1 METQQDRTRDT
12 DSIQFLRKAIMELSD
27 KPADPL
33 VTYLDKIMEI
43 LESMKKE
50 FEQGKTRFVVED
62 YYSVMTALER
72 IKEVKERLA
81 VIRQRQEKG
90 FEGEGALMAALRI
103 KDYLK

>member
-1 METQQDRTRDT
+1 
-12 DSIQFLRKAIMELSD
+12 MELSD
-27 KPADPL
+27 KTADPL
-33 VTYLDKIMEI
+33 VTYLEKIKEI

-50 FEQGKTRFVVED
+50 YEQGKTRFVVED

-81 VIRQRQEKG
+81 VIMQRQEKG
-90 FEGEGALMAALRI
+90 FQGESPLMAAPRI